1 MTRAARIEFPGHAFK
16 ANGKG
21 DPMLVYGDPK
31 RSESADAL
39 CEAIAERLAEVEHQ
53 PPGIARH
60 MGLVGVLLNAGEL
73 AQGLSDLEFKSLGAD
88 EVSPVRE
95 AAGGLLLQLAG
106 LVVQSW
112 LHDFAW
118 HPSDPDRMSA
128 LLRELRIRE
137 ALLIKEAEGFA
148 FYGLYPESY
157 IEAAIRSGLS
167 SNKVVI
173 GIRSIGTSLSA
184 VVSAAIGAQAPET
197 VRPVGPPYRK
207 RIAIA
212 PELSRQLLR
221 DPDADIAIV
230 DEGPGLSG
238 SSFGSI
244 ADWLEEH
251 AACKGRIHFFPGHKG
266 GLGPEATR
274 RHQSRW
280 KASPRH
286 VVDMDELLL
295 GCVRSS
301 HRLAS
306 WVSDL
311 VGPLERP
318 LEDISCGA
326 WRRATAG
333 DQHAWPPA
341 DRRFERRKF
350 LAHTA
355 EGAWLVKFAGLG
367 DIGERKY
374 AKARLL
380 AAAGFTPPVA
390 GLCHGF
396 LVQKWVPAPTA
407 SRDLRRPEFIAHL
420 GEYLAFRARRLPPP
434 KTGGASIS
442 KLCEITVMNTE
453 EGLGTAVAR
462 AVRARVDDA
471 ARYADLLVPIDTDNR
486 LHPWEWLA
494 AGERGFLKADALD
507 HSEGHDLVGAQ
518 DLLWDIAGAAIEFDL
533 SPGETASLRAAVSD
547 GCLRVVNAEL
557 QRVFEFFY
565 LAFQIG
571 LWTSAKKSAPADE
584 VPRLEAVA
592 SRYVNCLRQRTLE
605 VAD

>member
-1 MTRAARIEFPGHAFK
+1 
-16 ANGKG
+16 
-21 DPMLVYGDPK
+21 MLVYGDPK
-31 RSESADAL
+31 RAECADVL
-39 CEAIAERLAEVEHQ
+39 CEAIAERLAEVAHQ
-53 PPGIARH
+53 PPGLARH
-60 MGLVGVLLNAGEL
+60 MRLVGVLLNAGEL

-95 AAGGLLLQLAG
+95 AAGGLLLQVG
-106 LVVQSW
+106 RLVVQSW
-112 LHDFAW
+112 LHDFTW
-118 HPSDPDRMSA
+118 HPSDPGRMSA
-128 LLRELRIRE
+128 LLRELRMPE
-137 ALLIKEAEGFA
+137 ALSIKEAEGFA

-157 IEAAIRSGLS
+157 IEAAIRSRLS
-167 SNKVVI
+167 PNRVVI

-184 VVSAAIGAQAPET
+184 VVSAAIGAKAPET

-212 PELSRQLLR
+212 PTLSRQLLR
-221 DPDADIAIV
+221 DPDADFAIV

-238 SSFGSI
+238 SSFGSV

-251 AACKGRIHFFPGHKG
+251 ATCKGRIHFFPGHKG
-266 GLGPEATR
+266 SPGPEATR

-280 KASPRH
+280 KATPRH

-306 WVSDL
+306 WVSNL
-311 VGPLERP
+311 VGPLKRP

-326 WRRATAG
+326 WRRATTG
-333 DQHAWPPA
+333 DQHAWPPT

-380 AAAGFTPPVA
+380 AEAGFTAPVA

-396 LVQKWVPAPTA
+396 LVQKWVPAHTA
-407 SRDLRRPEFIAHL
+407 SRDLHRPEFIAHL

-434 KTGGASIS
+434 KNGGASLA
-442 KLCEITVMNTE
+442 KLSEMTLMNTE
-453 EGLGTAVAR
+453 EALGRAFAR
-462 AVRARVDDA
+462 AVRERVDDV
-471 ARYADLLVPIDTDNR
+471 ARYADLLVRIDTDNR
-486 LHPWEWLA
+486 LHPWEWLK
-494 AGERGFLKADALD
+494 AGERGYLKADALD

-518 DLLWDIAGAAIEFDL
+518 DVVWDIAGAAIEFDL
-533 SPGETASLRAAVSD
+533 SPGEAANLRAAVSD
-547 GCLRVVNAEL
+547 GCLHAVNAEL
-557 QRVFEFFY
+557 QSVFEIFY

-571 LWTSAKKSAPADE
+571 LWTSARKSASADE
-584 VPRLEAVA
+584 ASRLEAVA

>member
-1 MTRAARIEFPGHAFK
+1 
-16 ANGKG
+16 
-21 DPMLVYGDPK
+21 MLVYGDSK

-39 CEAIAERLAEVEHQ
+39 CEAIAERLAKIERQ
-53 PPGIARH
+53 APGIARH

-73 AQGLSDLEFKSLGAD
+73 AQGLSDIEFKSIGAD
-88 EVSPVRE
+88 EVSSARK
-95 AAGGLLLQLAG
+95 AAGGLLIQIAD
-106 LVVQSW
+106 LVVHSW

-118 HPSDPDRMSA
+118 GPADALRMSA
-128 LLRELRIRE
+128 LLRELRKPEALSIRE
-137 ALLIKEAEGFA
+137 GEGFA

-157 IEAAIRSGLS
+157 IEAAVRSKLS

-184 VVSAAIGAQAPET
+184 VVSAAIGAAAPET

-221 DPDADIAIV
+221 DPHADFAIV

-238 SSFGSI
+238 SSFGSV

-251 AACKGRIHFFPGHKG
+251 AGRERRIHFFPGHKG
-266 GLGPEATR
+266 DLGPEATR
-274 RHQSRW
+274 RHRVRW

-295 GCVRSS
+295 GSVRPT
-301 HRLAS
+301 HRLAC
-306 WVSDL
+306 WVSDI

-318 LEDISCGA
+318 LQDISCGA

-333 DQHAWPPA
+333 DQRAWPPA

-355 EGAWLVKFAGLG
+355 NGLWLVKFAGLG

-380 AAAGFTPPVA
+380 AAAGFTPPLA

-396 LVQKWVPAPTA
+396 LVQKWVSAHFA
-407 SRDLRRPEFIAHL
+407 ARDLQRADFVAHL
-420 GEYLAFRARRLPPP
+420 GEYLAFRARRLPAP
-434 KTGGASIS
+434 KTGGASLS
-442 KLCEITVMNTE
+442 KLCEMTVMNTE
-453 EGLGTAVAR
+453 EALGAAVAR
-462 AVRARVDDA
+462 SVRARVDNA
-471 ARYADLLVPIDTDNR
+471 LRYADLLVPIDTDNR
-486 LHPWEWLA
+486 LHSWEWLS
-494 AGERGFLKADALD
+494 AGERGFLKTDALD

-518 DLLWDIAGAAIEFDL
+518 DVAWDIAGAAVEFDL
-533 SPGETASLRAAVSD
+533 SPEETAKLRAAVSD
-547 GCLRVVNAEL
+547 GCLRAVNAEL
-557 QRVFEFFY
+557 QAVFELFY

-571 LWTSAKKSAPADE
+571 LWATAKKSAPADE
-584 VPRLEAVA
+584 ASRLEAVA

-605 VAD
+605 VAA

>member
-1 MTRAARIEFPGHAFK
+1 MTRTARIEFPGHALK

-21 DPMLVYGDPK
+21 DQMLVYGDSK
-31 RSESADAL
+31 RSECADAL
-39 CEAIAERLAEVEHQ
+39 CEAIAERLAKVEHQ

-60 MGLVGVLLNAGEL
+60 TGLVGVLLNAGEL
-73 AQGLSDLEFKSLGAD
+73 AQGLSDLEFKSIGAD
-88 EVSPVRE
+88 EVSPVRK
-95 AAGGLLLQLAG
+95 AAGGLLIQIAD

-118 HPSDPDRMSA
+118 DPADPVRMSA
-128 LLRELRIRE
+128 LLRELRKPEALSIRE
-137 ALLIKEAEGFA
+137 GEGFA

-157 IEAAIRSGLS
+157 IEAAIRSKLS
-167 SNKVVI
+167 SNNVVI
-173 GIRSIGTSLSA
+173 GIRSIGTTLSA
-184 VVSAAIGAQAPET
+184 VVSAAIGAAPPET

-207 RIAIA
+207 RTVIA
-212 PELSRQLLR
+212 PKLSRHLLR
-221 DPDADIAIV
+221 DPDAEFAIV

-238 SSFGSI
+238 SSFGSV

-251 AACKGRIHFFPGHKG
+251 AGRDRRLHFFPGHKG
-266 GLGPEATR
+266 RLGPEASR
-274 RHQSRW
+274 RHRVRW

-295 GCVRSS
+295 GGAPPT

-318 LEDISCGA
+318 LEDISCGT

-333 DQHAWPPA
+333 DRQAWPPA

-355 EGAWLVKFAGLG
+355 NGLWLVKFAGLG
-367 DIGERKY
+367 NIGERKF

-396 LVQKWVPAPTA
+396 LVQKWVPADFPA
-407 SRDLRRPEFIAHL
+407 RDLHRADFIGHL
-420 GEYLAFRARRLPPP
+420 GEYLAFRARRLPAP
-434 KTGGASIS
+434 KTGGASLS
-442 KLCEITVMNTE
+442 KLCEMTVLNTE
-453 EGLGTAVAR
+453 EALGAAAGRAAR
-462 AVRARVDDA
+462 ERIDDA
-471 ARYADLLVPIDTDNR
+471 LRYADLPMPIDTDNR
-486 LHPWEWLA
+486 LHAWEWLS
-494 AGERGFLKADALD
+494 AGERGFLKTDALD

-518 DLLWDIAGAAIEFDL
+518 DVAWDIAGAAIEFDL
-533 SPGETASLRAAVSD
+533 SPEETAKLRAAVSD
-547 GCLRVVNAEL
+547 GCLRAVNAEL
-557 QRVFEFFY
+557 QAVFEICY
-565 LAFQIG
+565 LAFQVG
-571 LWTSAKKSAPADE
+571 LWTTARKFAPADE
-584 VPRLEAVA
+584 ASRLEAAV
-592 SRYVNCLRQRTLE
+592 SRYVNCLRLRTLE